1 MRSGHSADNGNDRE
15 GDGMS
20 RQSMALL
27 MAMAAAC
34 KSQGYA
40 LDVSC
45 SPMDYARSLNHTKQ
59 QRIKRNGRKGK

>member
-1 MRSGHSADNGNDRE
+1 
-15 GDGMS
+15 MS

-27 MAMAAAC
+27 MAMAATS

-59 QRIKRNGRKGK
+59 QRIKRNGMQNGDKMPWSCMNKK

>member
-1 MRSGHSADNGNDRE
+1 MGKVGTKQAMAVR
-15 GDGMS
+15 
-20 RQSMALL
+20 MAL
-27 MAMAAAC
+27 AIGSARI
-34 KSQGYA
+34 GYT

>member
-1 MRSGHSADNGNDRE
+1 
-15 GDGMS
+15 MS
-20 RQSMALL
+20 KHAVALQ
-27 MAMAAAC
+27 MAMEAAC

-59 QRIKRNGRKGK
+59 QRIKRNGRKVK

>member
-1 MRSGHSADNGNDRE
+1 
-15 GDGMS
+15 MS

-27 MAMAAAC
+27 MAMAATI
-34 KSQGYA
+34 KSQGYT

-45 SPMDYARSLNHTKQ
+45 SPMDYVRSLNHTKQ

>member
-1 MRSGHSADNGNDRE
+1 
-15 GDGMS
+15 MS

-27 MAMAAAC
+27 MAMAAAI
-34 KSQGYA
+34 KSQGYT